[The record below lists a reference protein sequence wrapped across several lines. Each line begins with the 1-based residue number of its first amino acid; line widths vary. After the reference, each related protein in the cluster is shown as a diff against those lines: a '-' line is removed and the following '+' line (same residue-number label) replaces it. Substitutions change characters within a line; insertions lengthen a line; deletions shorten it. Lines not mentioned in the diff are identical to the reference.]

1 MTMDTSKKYM
11 YFNPTTDS
19 VAAAVSVPVSGFV
32 GMEVTSTSNIIMY
45 FREATDTDT
54 LDITITRETSSDPKL
69 VMEEIVN
76 AINFSKDST
85 VVVADNFRREYVS
98 SKLTEISSLS
108 DGSDTPIKFQGHV
121 QSTITSANAAG
132 PGAPERASNVGE
144 VNSEIITTFF
154 IDLATASTTSTAS
167 ATADHAIGVTGGGN
181 AYITQVTEAVNG
193 VVYAAELICVETP
206 AGASTTIGLSSS
218 SSGSVEQGDDA
229 TGTER
234 ITQSVQ
240 AKGDRTQINSVITTG
255 DGSTDNKSISN
266 VGIPDNRYLYL
277 YHGAGAAGDY
287 TAGKFVL
294 RLYGAKTSG
303 L

>member
-1 MTMDTSKKYM
+1 M

-154 IDLATASTTSTAS
+154 IDLATVSTTSTSS
-167 ATADHAIGVTGGGN
+167 ATTDEAIGVTGGGA
-181 AYITQVTEAVNG
+181 AYITQITEALNG

-206 AGASTTIGLSSS
+206 EGGATGVGLSSS
-218 SSGSVEQGDDA
+218 VSATVEQGDDA
-229 TGTER
+229 TGTEQ
-234 ITQSVQ
+234 ITDTAQQ
-240 AKGDRTQINSVITTG
+240 KGDRTQINFVNPTANPVHSA
-255 DGSTDNKSISN
+255 
-266 VGIPDNRYLYL
+266 GIPDNHYLYL
-277 YHGAGAAGDY
+277 YHDGSGAGDY

-294 RLYGAKTSG
+294 RLYGAKTTG